1 MLSLASSCPDTTKLV
16 NVPFSP
22 VAVVNVLLPLS
33 TPFTLAVNV
42 PVTPLYALLTTLV
55 SIVPDVY
62 LRAVVV
68 CKLAP
73 ATNGFESELSV
84 KPAVSRGLVP
94 CVLSDKLNENVLKFD
109 GALGTAFN

>member
-1 MLSLASSCPDTTKLV
+1 M

-42 PVTPLYALLTTLV
+42 PVSPLYALLTTLV

-62 LRAVVV
+62 LLTVDDV
-68 CKLAP
+68 KLSP
-73 ATNGFESELSV
+73 ADNSLASELSV
-84 KPAVSRGLVP
+84 KPAVSLGLVP
-94 CVLSDKLNENVLKFD
+94 
-109 GALGTAFN
+109 

>member
-22 VAVVNVLLPLS
+22 VEVVNVLLPRS
-33 TPFTLAVNV
+33 TPFTVAVSV

-55 SIVPDVY
+55 SIVPVVY
-62 LRAVVV
+62 LRAVDDV
-68 CKLAP
+68 KLSP
-73 ATNGFESELSV
+73 ADNSLDSELSV

-94 CVLSDKLNENVLKFD
+94 W
-109 GALGTAFN
+109 